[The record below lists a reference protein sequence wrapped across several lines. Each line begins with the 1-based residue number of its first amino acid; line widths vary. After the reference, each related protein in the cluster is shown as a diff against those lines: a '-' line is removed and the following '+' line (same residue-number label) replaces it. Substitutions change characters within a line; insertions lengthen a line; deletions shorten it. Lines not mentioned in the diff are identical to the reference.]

1 VTFSRIVL
9 GGIAALLVG
18 AEIVRPT
25 HWTLKKISRT
35 SLAANSRAPLDREAL
50 DDLPPIVT
58 PALGNIDA
66 ALVVPSGRGIAL
78 ELIGWCADPQTRAT
92 AATLLAIVDGRR
104 RIDETASYG
113 RARPDVARV
122 LHAPGA
128 RDAGFFIRL
137 SGAELGPGPHTV
149 RVAVVA
155 SDRRGIF
162 IFPTP
167 ENLTVPEPSRGAQG
181 AVRAP

>member
-1 VTFSRIVL
+1 MTFSRIAL

-25 HWTLKKISRT
+25 HWTAKKISRT
-35 SLAANSRAPLDREAL
+35 SLAASSRAPFDREAL

-66 ALVVPSGRGIAL
+66 ALVVPNGRGIAL
-78 ELIGWCADPQTRAT
+78 ELIGWCADPETRA
-92 AATLLAIVDGRR
+92 AASTLLAIVDGRR

-113 RARPDVARV
+113 RARPDVARF
-122 LHAPGA
+122 LGAP
-128 RDAGFFIRL
+128 RMKDSGFSIRL
-137 SGAELGPGPHTV
+137 SGAELGPGLHTV
-149 RVAVVA
+149 RIAVVA

-162 IFPTP
+162 VFPTP
-167 ENLTVPEPSRGAQG
+167 ETVTVPAGS
-181 AVRAP
+181 

>member
-1 VTFSRIVL
+1 VTFSRIAL
-9 GGIAALLVG
+9 GGIAVLLLG

-25 HWTLKKISRT
+25 QWTAKKISRT
-35 SLAANSRAPLDREAL
+35 SLAANSGAPFDREAL

-58 PALGNIDA
+58 PALGNIDK
-66 ALVVPSGRGIAL
+66 ALVVANGRDIAL
-78 ELIGWCADPQTRAT
+78 ELYGWCADPETRAT
-92 AATLLAIVDGRR
+92 APTLLAIVDGRR
-104 RIDETASYG
+104 RIDETAGYD
-113 RARPDVARV
+113 RARADVASY
-122 LHAPGA
+122 LKAPGMN
-128 RDAGFFIRL
+128 DAGFFIRL

-162 IFPTP
+162 VFPTP
-167 ENLTVPEPSRGAQG
+167 ETVTVPAQG